1 MRAIT
6 ANLLS
11 IRAAASMSF
20 PKVWGGATP
29 CNTNTMW
36 NYRGIVSGCSEVK
49 IINESCLHRVVW
61 SHTAVCQG
69 GNDNQVA
76 TIAHTHWYASSAL
89 NWHIWALCKP
99 LVVVI
104 CKHVVVSFCH
114 DCISLV
120 ALSHQASFPKP
131 LILHLKSARCNT
143 ELCNLQPNP
152 PQLVLFVSPP
162 RLPFLLTDST
172 MTASNPTICC

>member
-1 MRAIT
+1 MRR
-6 ANLLS
+6 S
-11 IRAAASMSF
+11 
-20 PKVWGGATP
+20 
-29 CNTNTMW
+29 NTLQHNTMW

-61 SHTAVCQG
+61 SHTAVCHR
-69 GNDNQVA
+69 GNDDQVA

-89 NWHIWALCKP
+89 QLTYLSP
-99 LVVVI
+99 LQASGSSHLQTCSSLV
-104 CKHVVVSFCH
+104 FY
-114 DCISLV
+114 DCIPLF
-120 ALSHQASFPKP
+120 ALSRQASFPKP

-162 RLPFLLTDST
+162 RLPFLLADST